1 MHLYPVAFSADPSER
16 PRVLHLVSDDGVA
29 WSGDPDASVL
39 EDFALEL
46 DEIGAIPSWAFVDA
60 DGTWIMLGGGRL
72 PGGTRPIAWRA
83 TSPGPDGPWTAHPEP
98 ILEPSASGW
107 DSAIVDHPT
116 VIPTADGF
124 LMAHGGAARGA
135 PNRNR
140 IGLATSDDGVTWT
153 RVDATM
159 DGADDEH
166 ALGPD
171 ACGIDARTMVEP
183 HLLAVDS
190 GQLLVFGVMPE
201 GSDTDMRIVT
211 AMSSDG
217 RAWTCASGA
226 DSLGSDD
233 VPGGR
238 SIHSFAVLPD
248 PDGAPSLLVE
258 ILGQTFFLTL
268 AGTRRRAVIVQATV
282 SHAQPSLNERPR
294 ARSSSPR
301 IPIAFGPTPWMASR
315 SFSVIAVSCSYRVIP
330 CAASAR
336 GATLPIVRGNSV
348 ARWSTAH
355 PLHRQATSVS
365 DRSHRTQCPPI
376 WAPCMPSGAGG
387 SCLPR

>member
-39 EDFALEL
+39 DDFALEL

-60 DGTWIMLGGGRL
+60 DGTWIMVGGGRL
-72 PGGTRPIAWRA
+72 PGGTRPIVWRA

-98 ILEPSASGW
+98 ILEPSESGW

-116 VIPTADGF
+116 VIPTANGF

-183 HLLAVDS
+183 HLLAVDG

-211 AMSSDG
+211 ATSSDG
-217 RAWTCASGA
+217 RAWTCASGVE
-226 DSLGSDD
+226 SLGSDD
-233 VPGGR
+233 VPGER
-238 SIHSFAVLPD
+238 SIHSFAVLPH
-248 PDGAPSLLVE
+248 PDGTPSLLLE
-258 ILGQTFFLTL
+258 ILGDDSSSLWL
-268 AGTRRRAVIVQATV
+268 ARAV
-282 SHAQPSLNERPR
+282 ER
-294 ARSSSPR
+294 
-301 IPIAFGPTPWMASR
+301 
-315 SFSVIAVSCSYRVIP
+315 
-330 CAASAR
+330 
-336 GATLPIVRGNSV
+336 
-348 ARWSTAH
+348 
-355 PLHRQATSVS
+355 
-365 DRSHRTQCPPI
+365 
-376 WAPCMPSGAGG
+376 
-387 SCLPR
+387 